1 MAGEL
6 THQLPDQYSN
16 HHSAP
21 FLCLHF
27 ILIVQRNLYG
37 DGLRTHSS
45 ASGPVFESTAT
56 PQFVFTLLF
65 LHFILVLQRNLDG
78 MEEKRERE
86 KRIMFL
92 FCLVN
97 KGDYSES
104 RHFLLYYYK
113 MLLLYFFLDKPTPYT
128 CSSCTFFVTL
138 PIRM

>member
-6 THQLPDQYSN
+6 THQLPDQYAN

-21 FLCLHF
+21 FLCLHS

-86 KRIMFL
+86 REKKEL
-92 FCLVN
+92 C
-97 KGDYSES
+97 
-104 RHFLLYYYK
+104 
-113 MLLLYFFLDKPTPYT
+113 FF
-128 CSSCTFFVTL
+128 FAW
-138 PIRM
+138 